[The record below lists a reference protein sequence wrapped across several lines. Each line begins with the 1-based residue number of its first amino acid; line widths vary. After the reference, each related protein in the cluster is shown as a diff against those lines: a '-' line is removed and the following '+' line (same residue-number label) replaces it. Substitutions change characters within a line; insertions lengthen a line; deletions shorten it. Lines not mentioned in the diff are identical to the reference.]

1 MSEIGNEAQHTQTR
15 AAHFIF
21 AAYLFVFQPSRF
33 ARVILKNHPKNDRFG
48 LHKLDFPV
56 FMRAMRRGDGTIH
69 GNRGFGIGPV
79 SV

>member
-33 ARVILKNHPKNDRFG
+33 ARVKSKNRPKLGGFG
-48 LHKLDFPV
+48 LHKPDFSV
-56 FMRAMRRGDGTIH
+56 FMRATRESEDG
-69 GNRGFGIGPV
+69 F
-79 SV
+79 